1 MVRHI
6 WNYRNESHRT
16 VLASMVEAADHLSV
30 ICPYIRAEQVEN
42 LLGGR
47 ELRSL
52 RVLTLWDIRSF
63 LLGVSEPSALRR
75 LLEFG
80 GEVRTM
86 KAGLHAKVYIGDES
100 ALVTSAN
107 FTAGGLTNNLE
118 CGVFVENHNAV
129 AALADRFN
137 IEWRRAAPV
146 GQEDVVALCG
156 ELDRES
162 ARVSE
167 ALERLR
173 HLEQKLSRQPVV
185 PPAVWTPRVSEVAME
200 LTTDQIG
207 FLERPVRGQGGYQ
220 SLLRRLRG
228 NLSGNLL
235 RLTRSDCERVV
246 RYSREYGEG
255 GFQTRLRSIV
265 QLAELFIAE

>member
-1 MVRHI
+1 MRYI
-6 WNYRNESHRT
+6 WNYRDEDHRT
-16 VLASMVEAADHLSV
+16 ALASMVGAADDLSV
-30 ICPYIRAEQVEN
+30 ICPYIRAEQVED
-42 LLGGR
+42 LLVGR

-63 LLGVSEPSALRR
+63 LLGVSDPTALRR
-75 LLEFG
+75 LVELG

-86 KAGLHAKVYIGDES
+86 KAGLHAKVYITDGS

-118 CGVFVENHNAV
+118 CGVIVENRAAV
-129 AALADRFN
+129 AVLADRFN
-137 IEWRRAAPV
+137 LEWRRAAPV
-146 GQEDVVALCG
+146 GEEDVVALCG
-156 ELDRES
+156 ELDGES

-167 ALERLR
+167 ALGRLR
-173 HLEQKLSRQPVV
+173 RLERRLSRQPVI
-185 PPAVWTPRVSEVAME
+185 PPAVWTPRTSEIAME
-200 LTTDQIG
+200 LTADQIG

-228 NLSGNLL
+228 NLSGSLL
-235 RLTRSDCERVV
+235 RLTRSDCEKVV
-246 RYSREYGEG
+246 RYSRRYGEG

-265 QLAELFIAE
+265 QLAESFISD